1 MTPLSLL
8 STFVAFLLT
17 LRSNQGLDRL
27 SQGRS
32 AFGSVVLHTRDFAHL
47 LSAYVYPHD
56 PVLAIM
62 MGK

>member
-1 MTPLSLL
+1 
-8 STFVAFLLT
+8 
-17 LRSNQGLDRL
+17 
-27 SQGRS
+27 
-32 AFGSVVLHTRDFAHL
+32 VLHTRDFAHL